1 MSVCAQRP
9 PQLRIRRLKLLSG
22 QVEHQLQL
30 RVTVRIIKK
39 MGKRKL
45 QSESGKMLF
54 NNYYDDHLS
63 PGTQYISSHLDNN
76 PMKILLNKQKIK
88 LGQNFKKKLINT
100 KIV

>member
-9 PQLRIRRLKLLSG
+9 PQLRIRRLKLLSR
-22 QVEHQLQL
+22 QVDHQQQL

-76 PMKILLNKQKIK
+76 PMKIFRNKQKIK
-88 LGQNFKKKLINT
+88 TWSKFQKN
-100 KIV
+100 